1 MPNISSELLFRV
13 YQKSRTQE
21 KSRTQGRK
29 KKFIY
34 SPIRKHFNTHLFFLI
49 NNMNYTSST
58 KARLVQLL
66 DIKDKELDGYDDIKE
81 QQTILV
87 WLLFITAG
95 LGFMF

>member
-34 SPIRKHFNTHLFFLI
+34 SPIRKHFNTHLF
-49 NNMNYTSST
+49 
-58 KARLVQLL
+58 
-66 DIKDKELDGYDDIKE
+66 G
-81 QQTILV
+81 
-87 WLLFITAG
+87 
-95 LGFMF
+95 